1 MDYIQSCGSTAW
13 DGFGSCDMSMTFDE
27 GFSVVLE
34 GELVFRPPLSSLSL
48 LPKGEVGKG
57 GDLISCSSELD
68 FEEEEEGCNG
78 CLEEERVEFGVG
90 EQVFVNAAMPYTKE
104 EGSSSDDD
112 DDDGGGGGGTG
123 AKGCK
128 TMLDGLVK
136 EGATGDTI
144 ALVRKIWEGVP
155 SSLVS
160 TQQHQQQQ
168 QRLEDDDDTDSN
180 TYNNDSNNKNT
191 NEEEEEKEMDDPI
204 DQVRHKK
211 IQLLVRFF
219 EHAATCDSASCPS
232 LQCIKMKKLFRH
244 SQRCKIKKNGGCD
257 RCETVRH
264 LSSHHAQNCKSKTC
278 PIPLCV
284 SLRQPIQITSLISQ
298 LEEEGTDDV
307 TISEIPKCYE
317 EASATTTTE
326 TTPSSMDNPAIT
338 AISDTIKSQGKNA
351 RSSER

>member
-34 GELVFRPPLSSLSL
+34 GELVFRPPISPSL
-48 LPKGEVGKG
+48 LLPSNKGEVGKG
-57 GDLISCSSELD
+57 GDLTSRGSEFDLED
-68 FEEEEEGCNG
+68 EEDC

-104 EGSSSDDD
+104 ESSSSSSN
-112 DDDGGGGGGTG
+112 GRGTG
-123 AKGCK
+123 VVKSYE
-128 TMLDGLVK
+128 TILDGLTK

-144 ALVRKIWEGVP
+144 ALVRTIWEGVP
-155 SSLVS
+155 SESLLS
-160 TQQHQQQQ
+160 QQQQQ
-168 QRLEDDDDTDSN
+168 QRLEDDNDTDSN
-180 TYNNDSNNKNT
+180 TNNDADDSNNKN
-191 NEEEEEKEMDDPI
+191 NNDEEEKNNPT

-232 LQCIKMKKLFRH
+232 LQCIKMKRLFRH
-244 SQRCKIKKNGGCD
+244 SQGCKIKKNGGCD
-257 RCETVRH
+257 RCETVWY

-284 SLRQPIQITSLISQ
+284 SLRQPIQLTSLISQ
-298 LEEEGTDDV
+298 LKEEGTDDV
-307 TISEIPKCYE
+307 TISEIQKCYE
-317 EASATTTTE
+317 ETSTTTE
-326 TTPSSMDNPAIT
+326 TITNSVDTPAIT
-338 AISDTIKSQGKNA
+338 AISDTIDSQGKNA
-351 RSSER
+351 TSSERW